1 MSLRLSSPIT
11 GKDQERLAGVAGG
24 KVGFG
29 KGQMEVDGVFPETAS
44 VRWKDA
50 RFGLS
55 DGLAVVAEVAMEF
68 AGGILLGIAGGVHRR
83 QQRRDV
89 L

>member
-1 MSLRLSSPIT
+1 LSLRLSSPIT
-11 GKDQERLAGVAGG
+11 GKDQERLAGVAGAE
-24 KVGFG
+24 VRFS
-29 KGQMEVDGVFPETAS
+29 KGQTEADAVFPETAS

-68 AGGILLGIAGGVHRR
+68 AGGILLGVARCVHRR
-83 QQRRDV
+83 EQRLDV